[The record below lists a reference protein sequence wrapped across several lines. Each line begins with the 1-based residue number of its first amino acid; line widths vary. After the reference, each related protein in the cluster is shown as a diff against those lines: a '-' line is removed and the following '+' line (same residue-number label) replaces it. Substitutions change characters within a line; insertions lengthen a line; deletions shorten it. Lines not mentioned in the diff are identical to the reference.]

1 LTLTYQRYF
10 NNGVTTRLTRAEQAG
25 RNRELVLDAA
35 RRVFLARGYAGAT
48 VEAIADEAG
57 FSKGV
62 VYSQFDGKADLL
74 LTLLDERIAER
85 AAQNARLVEAG
96 TGWEALVALLHVQD
110 RRLADD
116 ADWAR
121 LLIEFRVLA
130 ARDPELNAR
139 YAAAH
144 RRTVD
149 ALADCVVAAY
159 AKAGAQP
166 PAAPRLLAEFMFAV
180 TSGLTLER
188 AADPAAL
195 PQEPLEDLA
204 RRLLGVPSP

>member
-1 LTLTYQRYF
+1 M
-10 NNGVTTRLTRAEQAG
+10 TTRLTRAEQAG

-159 AKAGAQP
+159 AKADAQP